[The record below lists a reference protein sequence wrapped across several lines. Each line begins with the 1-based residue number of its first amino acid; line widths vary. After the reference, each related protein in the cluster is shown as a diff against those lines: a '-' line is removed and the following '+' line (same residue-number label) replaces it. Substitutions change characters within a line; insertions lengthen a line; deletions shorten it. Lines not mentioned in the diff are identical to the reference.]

1 MNNPDFQPTHEV
13 CMKSEL
19 PQAKIGKFNEE
30 TSTGDLKLISFD
42 KEPNHRHGADITHT
56 NTSYIKTCSGDS
68 GSGHFMRNSDER
80 KWALVAINSYA
91 RQHCGADAHAITTVH
106 PDVLNWIKYH
116 SKIVNYY
123 ESEVV

>member
-42 KEPNHRHGADITHT
+42 KEPNRRHGADIIHT
-56 NTSYIKTCSGDS
+56 NTCTLEGA
-68 GSGHFMRNSDER
+68 
-80 KWALVAINSYA
+80 ALPKS
-91 RQHCGADAHAITTVH
+91 C
-106 PDVLNWIKYH
+106 L
-116 SKIVNYY
+116 
-123 ESEVV
+123 